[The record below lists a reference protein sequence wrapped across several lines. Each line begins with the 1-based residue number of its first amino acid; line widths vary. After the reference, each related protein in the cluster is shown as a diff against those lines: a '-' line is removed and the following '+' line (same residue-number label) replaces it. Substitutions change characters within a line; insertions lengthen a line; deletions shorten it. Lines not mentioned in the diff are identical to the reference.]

1 MHSAHQGPGHLADLE
16 IPGPLDEVHRAY
28 EDFVELLVTEK
39 LPAERSDAA
48 GPGLRFCLSPA
59 GGKSSKLTRRM
70 KPGS

>member
-1 MHSAHQGPGHLADLE
+1 MPTPK
-16 IPGPLDEVHRAY
+16 IPGRLDEAHRAY
-28 EDFVELLVTEK
+28 EDFVELLVTEM

-59 GGKSSKLTRRM
+59 GGKSSKSIRRM